1 MTRTPPQGY
10 RPVQVALHWIVT
22 GVVAFLFITGDSTTE
37 AYFARL
43 KGTVT
48 NVRGE
53 WLPVH
58 LVLGLLVLVAMLW
71 RLQLRWRAGV
81 PQMPVTEPKP
91 LRWLANAVHV
101 GLYVDMVWRQSLASS
116 SIFGSL
122 HLQVCMNYLPV
133 RYSSYLSDH
142 M

>member
-71 RLQLRWRAGV
+71 RLQLRWRSGV
-81 PQMPVTEPKP
+81 PQVPITEPKP
-91 LRWLANAVHV
+91 LQWLANAVHV
-101 GLYVDMVWRQSLASS
+101 GLYVDMVSGGNHWRPRLFLAP
-116 SIFGSL
+116 
-122 HLQVCMNYLPV
+122 CTC
-133 RYSSYLSDH
+133 RDA
-142 M
+142 